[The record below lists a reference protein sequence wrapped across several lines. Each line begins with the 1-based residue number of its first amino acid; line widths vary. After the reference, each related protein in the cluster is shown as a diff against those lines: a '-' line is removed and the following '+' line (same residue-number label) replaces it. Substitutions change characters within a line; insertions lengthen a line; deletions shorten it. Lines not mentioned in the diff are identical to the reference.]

1 MKHLWLWSRAP
12 PEIPSFLVQAE
23 RMSVGLR
30 GEAQRK
36 GSGTGHHPSLP
47 NAEVWREALEEK
59 GKHFCWLVSE
69 AAGLV

>member
-1 MKHLWLWSRAP
+1 
-12 PEIPSFLVQAE
+12 
-23 RMSVGLR
+23 MSVGLR